1 MKHHLLILIFFLAA
15 YDGMAIQPY
24 SLKFHIKNLT
34 KYRIVLQSIAGDK
47 LTVLDSLFLINK
59 DGTYHFREGSPV
71 GMYRL
76 LFTRTLK
83 GKAINEPNQQLDF
96 IFNNEDI
103 EFSTDIDSPTDS
115 LKVILSEENRVWLGF
130 KRKDIE
136 VQKLIKELDI
146 EIDFFRKHG
155 IIDPAARNEFE
166 NRTKKYNQLQ
176 IIRNESIDQISKD
189 YPGLFASKLIAYYRE
204 PVLDGALP
212 KEERKVIFKS
222 DFFNGIDFNDETL
235 INSSVYTDKV
245 YKYLSSFNQRGL
257 TPEQQQNEY
266 IIAID
271 QIMAHCSQ
279 NEKVRDF
286 IHNYLVRY
294 FKRFDYVKLDSL
306 LLHK

>member
-1 MKHHLLILIFFLAA
+1 MKYHLLILIFFLAA
-15 YDGMAIQPY
+15 YDSIAIQPY
-24 SLKFHIKNLT
+24 SLKLHFKNQT
-34 KYRIVLQSIAGDK
+34 KYRIVLQSITGDQ
-47 LTVLDSLFLINK
+47 LTVMDSLVKINK
-59 DGTYHFREGSPV
+59 DGTYHFREGLPV

-83 GKAINEPNQQLDF
+83 GKAINGPKQQLDF

-103 EFSTDIDSPTDS
+103 EFATDIQTPTES
-115 LKVILSEENRVWLGF
+115 LNVIKSEENRVWFAF
-130 KRKDIE
+130 KKKETEI
-136 VQKLIKELDI
+136 QKLIKELDI

-189 YPGLFASKLIAYYRE
+189 YPGLFASKLISYYRE

-212 KEERKVIFKS
+212 KEERKVIFKR
-222 DFFNGIDFNDETL
+222 DFFNGIEFKDETL

-245 YKYLSSFNQRGL
+245 YKYLSSYYQRGL
-257 TPEQQQNEY
+257 SPEQQQNEY
-266 IIAID
+266 SIAID

-294 FKRFDYVKLDSL
+294 FKRFDYIKLDSL
-306 LLHK
+306 LIQK

>member
-24 SLKFHIKNLT
+24 SLKLHFKNQ
-34 KYRIVLQSIAGDK
+34 KVYSIVFQSITGDQFAIVDT
-47 LTVLDSLFLINK
+47 LNK
-59 DGTYHFREGSPV
+59 DGIYRFREGLST

-76 LFTRTLK
+76 LFKRILK

-155 IIDPAARNEFE
+155 IIDPAARNE
-166 NRTKKYNQLQ
+166 YNQLQ